1 VSTEKKPGVV
11 EWLKFDLE
19 LAFASAPD
27 AHGSSGAGAAKSGG
41 IREIDLERFLKTRY
55 AEVQPD
61 LENLEQECGQG
72 EQRIRGIKVIYGD
85 LDGDGQDE
93 AAYEGFTCM
102 SGTAGVDFF
111 GVLKRKPDGKLTA
124 LPIEAER
131 KEFKGRR
138 NLNEGLRGHL
148 SLAVESGRLVE
159 IFPVYPAGEPNCCPE
174 GGERRFVYRWNGQV
188 FVLDDIIDV
197 PPEKSGS

>member
-1 VSTEKKPGVV
+1 
-11 EWLKFDLE
+11 
-19 LAFASAPD
+19 
-27 AHGSSGAGAAKSGG
+27 
-41 IREIDLERFLKTRY
+41 
-55 AEVQPD
+55 
-61 LENLEQECGQG
+61 
-72 EQRIRGIKVIYGD
+72 
-85 LDGDGQDE
+85 
-93 AAYEGFTCM
+93 M

-138 NLNEGLRGHL
+138 NLGEGLRGHL
-148 SLAVESGRLVE
+148 SLEIENGRLVE
-159 IFPVYPAGEPNCCPE
+159 IFPVYTSGEPNCCAE
-174 GGERRFVYRWNGQV
+174 GGKRRFVYRWNGQA